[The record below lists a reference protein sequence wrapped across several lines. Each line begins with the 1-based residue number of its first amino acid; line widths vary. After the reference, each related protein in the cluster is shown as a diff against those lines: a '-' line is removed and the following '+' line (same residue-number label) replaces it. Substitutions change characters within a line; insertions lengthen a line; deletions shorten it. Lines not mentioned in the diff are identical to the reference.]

1 MRLPYSE
8 ADHVLNIAYNILAGG
23 TCLEHLEL
31 RRKDEGYLNALG
43 AQRIP
48 DPTTAGDF
56 CRRFSDWDVFM
67 LSEAFHEPRL
77 KVWQQQPDSFF
88 DLALIEGELSR

>member
-1 MRLPYSE
+1 MYMPYTE
-8 ADHVLNIAYNILAGG
+8 ADHVLNIAFNIFAGG

-31 RRKDEGYLNALG
+31 RRNDEAYLNLLG

-56 CRRFSDWDVFM
+56 CRRFSPAAVDRLMDAINETRIEIW
-67 LSEAFHEPRL
+67 LSN
-77 KVWQQQPDSFF
+77 D
-88 DLALIEGELSR
+88 